1 MDAVLFDLDGVLVD
15 SRAAIS
21 GAMNHALVT
30 NGFPPRPAAELHR
43 FIGPPLALGFAELTG
58 HPVQSEAVVD
68 CVAAYR
74 ERYAVTSLT
83 ETEVVA
89 GIPEALDA
97 LQRGN
102 HRLAVATS
110 KALALAEPLLA
121 ALGLRRRFE
130 VVVGPD
136 ASARAE
142 DKATTIGRA
151 LAALR
156 TEGAAMVGDRSFD
169 IVGARAH
176 GLAAVGVTWGVGSP
190 DELAAA
196 DAVVDR
202 PADIPEAIVRARAA
216 SHCA

>member
-21 GAMNHALVT
+21 GAMNHALLA

-58 HPVQSEAVVD
+58 HPVQSDAVVG

-97 LQRGN
+97 LRRGG

-121 ALGLRRRFE
+121 ALGVREHFT
-130 VVVGPD
+130 VIAGPELG
-136 ASARAE
+136 SALE
-142 DKATTIGRA
+142 DKTATVG
-151 LAALR
+151 AALHALR
-156 TEGAAMVGDRSFD
+156 ARGGAMVGDTAFD
-169 IVGARAH
+169 MVAARAH
-176 GLAAVGVTWGVGSP
+176 GLRAVGVTWGIGTGRQLRDAGADV
-190 DELAAA
+190 LVAA
-196 DAVVDR
+196 
-202 PADIPEAIVRARAA
+202 PADLVAALSPWPARP
-216 SHCA
+216 

>member
-21 GAMNHALVT
+21 GAMNHALVA
-30 NGFPPRPAAELHR
+30 NGSPPRPAAELHR
-43 FIGPPLALGFAELTG
+43 FIGPPLALGFAELSG
-58 HPVQSEAVVD
+58 HPVQSDAVVA

-97 LQRGN
+97 LRRSD

-110 KALALAEPLLA
+110 KAQTLAEPLLA
-121 ALGLRRRFE
+121 ALGLRGRFE

-136 ASARAE
+136 VSARAE

-151 LAALR
+151 LGALR
-156 TEGAAMVGDRSFD
+156 TQRAAMVGDRSFD

-176 GLAAVGVTWGVGSP
+176 GLAAVGVTWGIGSA
-190 DELAAA
+190 DELATA

-202 PADIPEAIVRARAA
+202 PADIPEAIGRVRAA
-216 SHCA
+216 SRCP